1 MQSNRYRSF
10 AALLFLIALLLAPAT
25 LHSQSKPTGKD
36 LVMGGLKCGM
46 TKTEVL
52 KLLKEP
58 NRKEDSGFNVVWT
71 YSNPSM
77 EVTLDDRPDHSK
89 KLPEPVVSVLTTRSS
104 GTTVTVDGKKI
115 KVGSKI
121 SDVESILGKAHE
133 TDVVVFDTEYLWYNK
148 ALSVLADMNGKIY
161 SISLWF
167 KKAK

>member
-1 MQSNRYRSF
+1 MKSNLYRSY
-10 AALLFLIALLLAPAT
+10 AALLLFCALILAPAT
-25 LHSQSKPTGKD
+25 LHSQPTKTAKD

-46 TKTEVL
+46 TKTEVVKIL
-52 KLLKEP
+52 KQPDKVTDL
-58 NRKEDSGFNVVWT
+58 GFKLIWV
-71 YSNPSM
+71 YANPSI
-77 EVTLDDRPDHSK
+77 EVSLDDRPDHSK

-121 SDVESILGKAHE
+121 SEVESVLGKAHE

-161 SISLWF
+161 SISLWY